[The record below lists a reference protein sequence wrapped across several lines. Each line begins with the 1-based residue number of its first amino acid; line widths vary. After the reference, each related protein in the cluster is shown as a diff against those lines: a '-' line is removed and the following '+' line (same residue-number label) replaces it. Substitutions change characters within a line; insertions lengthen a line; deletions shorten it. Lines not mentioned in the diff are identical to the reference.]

1 MISLKTTTLSLAAAA
16 AIALTGCGSSSSDS
30 SNSSN
35 SNSSSNTSSKPKPTD
50 SANWAYVKNQGCGLD
65 KSKYKV
71 PTGKELPAKITTC
84 TLLTKAGSPWKLA
97 GKTLVTNGADLMLE
111 PGTVVE
117 GENPASFLAIGT
129 GSKIHAT
136 GTEKDPIVFTSTSD
150 KDPKGT
156 KGDHSDD
163 GAQGEWG
170 GLILMGNAYTHYS
183 KNTYEADES
192 IHYGRTDHKY
202 DTESSGELDYVS
214 VKHSGYVVAKDKE
227 LNGLSLGGVGSG
239 TSINHIAI
247 IGGADD
253 AVEIWGG
260 RPNLTNVYL
269 YNASDD
275 SVDTDL
281 GYRGTWTNVL
291 VDQEKLDSYNDH
303 DSAGM
308 ETGNDGDTIN
318 TNDSNATQTH
328 IVNYT
333 GHIKGGG
340 ISMKYDAGMILDNV
354 KFISD
359 KNSSVAQVVYRGPDV
374 VNTHAMHVN
383 GAICFDDTKN
393 TLTNDLTFSKKNTK
407 IQDATKNAFTDWVT
421 NKGKANGIMM
431 GASGS
436 VNVDSTACTG
446 ADETKIWKGKAGSMD
461 PIETYKYTK

>member
-16 AIALTGCGSSSSDS
+16 AIALTGCGSSSTSATTAPA
-30 SNSSN
+30 
-35 SNSSSNTSSKPKPTD
+35 TSSEWPVV
-50 SANWAYVKNQGCGLD
+50 ANQGCGTD
-65 KSKYKV
+65 ASKYTT
-71 PTGKELPAKITTC
+71 PTSTTLPAKITTC
-84 TLLTKAGSPWKLA
+84 TKLTADKIWKLA
-97 GKTLVTNGADLMLE
+97 GKTAVVNGADLWLE

-117 GENPASFLAIGT
+117 GENPASFMAIT
-129 GSKIHAT
+129 AGSKIHAV
-136 GTEKDPIVFTSTSD
+136 GTKAEPIVFTSIND
-150 KDPKGT
+150 VNPKGLDNNHT
-156 KGDHSDD
+156 DD

-170 GLILMGNAYTHYS
+170 GLILAGQAYTHYS
-183 KNTYEADES
+183 KNQYEADET
-192 IHYGRTDHKY
+192 IHFGRTDHKY

-214 VKHSGYVVAKDKE
+214 VKHSGYRVAKDKE
-227 LNGLSLGGVGSG
+227 LNGLSLAGVGSG
-239 TSINHIAI
+239 TQITNIAI

-308 ETGNDGDTIN
+308 ETGNDGDTIS
-318 TNDSNATQTH
+318 TDDSNATQTH

-354 KFISD
+354 QFISD
-359 KNSSVAQVVYRGPDV
+359 RNSSVSDAQVVYRGPDV

-393 TLTNDLTFSKKNTK
+393 TLTDNLTYSKKNTK
-407 IQDATKNAFTDWVT
+407 IQDAAKNAFTDWVT
-421 NKGKANGIMM
+421 NRGKADGIMM

-436 VNVDSTACTG
+436 INVDSTACTG
-446 ADETKIWKGKAGSMD
+446 VDETKIWKGKAGSMD
-461 PIETYKYTK
+461 PIETYKY